1 MSSKVQA
8 NSSFSTSTNNDEGEM
23 LMKKL
28 KKAFDS
34 YENACKKLTNAVK
47 SVDESLEL
55 IAISVREFN
64 QHGSN
69 IEAGD
74 INLIQRSKNLDAI
87 CDKFCTSIDNHKNS
101 KAGLTNAPSQT
112 SQNND
117 SHRSSDN
124 SVSCNSVNSVACGQY
139 SLKAFINDF
148 TRSTVTPLEQL
159 KAAMKVAEKNKDKRR
174 SAIKDFDEIKSD
186 INKREAELAKKNKNV
201 KEDSK
206 YT

>member
-1 MSSKVQA
+1 
-8 NSSFSTSTNNDEGEM
+8 
-23 LMKKL
+23 MKKL

-34 YENACKKLTNAVK
+34 YENACKKLTSAVK

-55 IAISVREFN
+55 IAISVRELN

-74 INLIQRSKNLDAI
+74 VNLIQRSKNIDAL
-87 CDKFCTSIDNHKNS
+87 CDRFCTSIDNHKNS
-101 KAGLTNAPSQT
+101 KAGLTNPPSQT
-112 SQNND
+112 SRVSNSNT
-117 SHRSSDN
+117 SPNN
-124 SVSCNSVNSVACGQY
+124 SVSRNSVNTVAGAPY

-148 TRSTVTPLEQL
+148 TRSTITPLEQL

-174 SAIKDFDEIKSD
+174 SAMKDFDEIKSD

-206 YT
+206 YTQMVAKREKLQAALQKEEV